1 MADDIRDPGDPRVAL
16 YRGLRDADLR
26 RSLEADHG
34 VFVAEGLRTVSTL
47 LESPWP
53 VISILLTPNRAATA
67 AGGLIATAK
76 ERGASVYIAGTQVFD
91 AVAGFH
97 VHRGVLALGERV
109 RGKEPQQLAEEAD
122 AIVVAEGVNDHEN
135 LGSIFR
141 NAAALGADA
150 VLMDPTCCDPLYRRS
165 LRVSLGN
172 VLRVPFSRVEPWPGG
187 LAMLKDRG
195 FAVIA
200 LDPRSSVTL
209 DSVQAPGKLALM
221 IGGEGSGL
229 SEAARSFAGQT
240 VRIPMA
246 RGVDSLNVATALA
259 IGLERLLER

>member
-1 MADDIRDPGDPRVAL
+1 MAGNIEDPGDPRVAL

-26 RSLEADHG
+26 RSLEADNG
-34 VFVAEGLRTVSTL
+34 VFVAEGLRTVAIL

-53 VISILLTPNRAATA
+53 VVSILLTPSRAASS
-67 AGGLIATAK
+67 GELITIV
-76 ERGASVYIAGTQVFD
+76 ERRGASVYVAGADVFD
-91 AVAGFH
+91 AVAGFR

-109 RGKEPQQLAEEAD
+109 PSIDPQQLVREAG

-150 VLMDPTCCDPLYRRS
+150 VLMDPTCSDPLYRRS

-172 VLRVPFSRVEPWPGG
+172 VLRIPFSRLDPWPAG
-187 LAMLKDRG
+187 LSKLKESG
-195 FAVIA
+195 FEIIA
-200 LDPRSSVTL
+200 LDPRSPATL
-209 DSVQAPGKLALM
+209 DSVRSSPKLAVM
-221 IGGEGSGL
+221 VGSEGDGL
-229 SEAARSFAGQT
+229 SEVARTYADQT

-246 RGVDSLNVATALA
+246 RGTDSLNVATALA
-259 IGLERLLER
+259 IGLDRLLER